1 MLSAAGH
8 TAAQANQRA
17 RAGQYI
23 AQPDGYRAFIPVSL
37 PPVPPVQLRG
47 DLQRLLSEAD
57 RALGRLDGS
66 VQTLPNADLFVYMYV
81 RKEAVLSSQIEG
93 TQSSLQDL
101 LAAEADVL
109 GEGRPRDVAEV
120 VNYVRAMNYGLE
132 RLARLPVSVRLIREI
147 HAELLRGARGSHLTP
162 GEVRRTQNWIGP
174 AGCALGNATF
184 VPPPPHA
191 VASALGALEMF
202 LHREDDLPLLVKI
215 GLAHSQFETIHPFLD
230 GNGRVGRLLITFL
243 LCERGV
249 LVKPVL
255 YLSYFFKRHRQE
267 YYERLQAVR
276 ESGDFE
282 GWLGFFLRGLA
293 EVSVEAADTARR
305 ILELREQHR
314 RSITEQLGR
323 AAGNGHR
330 VLERLYAQPIMSVKD
345 VQVLIGTTFAGANQI
360 VRRLTDLG
368 ILREITGRA
377 RHRRFRYDA
386 YVRLFEDEAG

>member
-1 MLSAAGH
+1 
-8 TAAQANQRA
+8 
-17 RAGQYI
+17 
-23 AQPDGYRAFIPVSL
+23 
-37 PPVPPVQLRG
+37 
-47 DLQRLLSEAD
+47 
-57 RALGRLDGS
+57 
-66 VQTLPNADLFVYMYV
+66 
-81 RKEAVLSSQIEG
+81 
-93 TQSSLQDL
+93 
-101 LAAEADVL
+101 
-109 GEGRPRDVAEV
+109 
-120 VNYVRAMNYGLE
+120 
-132 RLARLPVSVRLIREI
+132 
-147 HAELLRGARGSHLTP
+147 
-162 GEVRRTQNWIGP
+162 
-174 AGCALGNATF
+174 
-184 VPPPPHA
+184 
-191 VASALGALEMF
+191 MF

-330 VLERLYAQPIMSVKD
+330 VLERLCAQPIMSVKD